1 MLLKC
6 NKSKQKVFGKKVSK
20 MPLKKSVKDVIKPL
34 RRSLKNDNNKVWCKE
49 SCKSEV
55 CSLAK

>member
-34 RRSLKNDNNKVWCKE
+34 RRSLKNDNNKV
-49 SCKSEV
+49 
-55 CSLAK
+55 